1 MNIMLCMTH
10 FGIHG
15 NRVNEEIKS
24 ARSYRT
30 GIIDDNAY
38 ITINWKLL
46 VQLGVLI
53 SSRTFAWIDIQG
65 RIQSLEEEVLDAHAE
80 IRLLI
85 DKHKLEEDTQLAD
98 MENKLKFYEKEF
110 NINPLSWRKRKKK

>member
-1 MNIMLCMTH
+1 MNEDFKTA
-10 FGIHG
+10 
-15 NRVNEEIKS
+15 K
-24 ARSYRT
+24 SYRT

-46 VQLGVLI
+46 VQCGVLVI
-53 SSRTFAWIDIQG
+53 SLSYAWYDLQG
-65 RIQSLEEEVLDAHAE
+65 RIKDLEEEVLDAHTE

-85 DKHKLEEDTQLAD
+85 DEHKLEEDTQLAD

>member
-1 MNIMLCMTH
+1 MNEDFKTA
-10 FGIHG
+10 
-15 NRVNEEIKS
+15 K
-24 ARSYRT
+24 SYRT

-46 VQLGVLI
+46 VQFGVLVI
-53 SSRTFAWIDIQG
+53 SLSYAWYDLQG
-65 RIQSLEEEVLDAHAE
+65 RIKDLEEEVLDAHTE

>member
-1 MNIMLCMTH
+1 M
-10 FGIHG
+10 
-15 NRVNEEIKS
+15 NEEFKS

-46 VQLGVLI
+46 VQLGILI
-53 SSRTFAWIDIQG
+53 SSLTFAWLDIQG
-65 RIQSLEEEVLDAHAE
+65 RIQKLETEVLEAHAE
-80 IRLLI
+80 IKLLV
-85 DKHKLEEDTQLAD
+85 DKHQLEESIQL
-98 MENKLKFYEKEF
+98 EELESKLKFYEKEL

>member
-1 MNIMLCMTH
+1 
-10 FGIHG
+10 
-15 NRVNEEIKS
+15 VNEDFKT
-24 ARSYRT
+24 AKSYRT

-46 VQLGVLI
+46 VQFGVLVI
-53 SSRTFAWIDIQG
+53 SLSYAWYDLQG
-65 RIQSLEEEVLDAHAE
+65 RIKDLEEEVLDAHTE

-85 DKHKLEEDTQLAD
+85 NKHKLEEDTQLAD

>member
-1 MNIMLCMTH
+1 M
-10 FGIHG
+10 GG
-15 NRVNEEIKS
+15 EVNEEIKS

-53 SSRTFAWIDIQG
+53 SSLTFAWLDIQG
-65 RIQSLEEEVLDAHAE
+65 RIQSLEDEVLEAHAE
-80 IRLLI
+80 IKLLVA
-85 DKHKLEEDTQLAD
+85 KHQLEESVQLEEL
-98 MENKLKFYEKEF
+98 ENKLKFYEKEL

>member
-1 MNIMLCMTH
+1 MTH
-10 FGIHG
+10 SGILG
-15 NRVNEEIKS
+15 NKVNEEIKS

-53 SSRTFAWIDIQG
+53 SSLTFAWIDIQG
-65 RIQSLEEEVLDAHAE
+65 RIQNLENEVLDAHAE
-80 IRLLI
+80 IRMLV
-85 DKHKLEEDTQLAD
+85 DKHKLEESVQLEE
-98 MENKLKFYEKEF
+98 MEKKLKFYEKEF

>member
-1 MNIMLCMTH
+1 M
-10 FGIHG
+10 
-15 NRVNEEIKS
+15 NEEFKS

-46 VQLGVLI
+46 VQLGILI
-53 SSRTFAWIDIQG
+53 SSLTFAWFDIQG
-65 RIQSLEEEVLDAHAE
+65 RIQKLEEEILEAHAE
-80 IRLLI
+80 IRLLV
-85 DKHKLEEDTQLAD
+85 DKHKLEESIQLEE
-98 MENKLKFYEKEF
+98 METKLKFYEKEF

>member
-1 MNIMLCMTH
+1 MKIL
-10 FGIHG
+10 
-15 NRVNEEIKS
+15 
-24 ARSYRT
+24 
-30 GIIDDNAY
+30 
-38 ITINWKLL
+38 KLL
-46 VQLGVLI
+46 SLIVLALLMTMLI
-53 SSRTFAWIDIQG
+53 SLLTGNYWYNLGYWLLVCLTLGMTYKAELKTWKKKY
-65 RIQSLEEEVLDAHAE
+65 LDAHTE

>member
-1 MNIMLCMTH
+1 MNEDFKTA
-10 FGIHG
+10 
-15 NRVNEEIKS
+15 K
-24 ARSYRT
+24 SYRT

-46 VQLGVLI
+46 VQFGVLFI
-53 SSRTFAWIDIQG
+53 SLSYAWYDLQG
-65 RIQSLEEEVLDAHAE
+65 IIKDLEEEVLDAHAE

>member
-1 MNIMLCMTH
+1 M
-10 FGIHG
+10 
-15 NRVNEEIKS
+15 NEEFKS

-46 VQLGVLI
+46 VQLGILI
-53 SSRTFAWIDIQG
+53 SSLTFAWLDIQG
-65 RIQSLEEEVLDAHAE
+65 RIQKLETEVLEAHVEIKLLVDKHQLEESVQ
-80 IRLLI
+80 
-85 DKHKLEEDTQLAD
+85 LEEL
-98 MENKLKFYEKEF
+98 ESKLKFYEKEL

>member
-1 MNIMLCMTH
+1 MDIMLCMTH
-10 FGIHG
+10 FGILG
-15 NRVNEEIKS
+15 NKVHEEIKS

-46 VQLGVLI
+46 VQFGVLVF
-53 SSRTFAWIDIQG
+53 SLGYAWYDLQG
-65 RIQSLEEEVLDAHAE
+65 RIKDLEEEVLDAHTE

-85 DKHKLEEDTQLAD
+85 DKHKLEEDTQLTD
-98 MENKLKFYEKEF
+98 MENKLKFYEKKL

>member
-1 MNIMLCMTH
+1 MNEDFKTA
-10 FGIHG
+10 
-15 NRVNEEIKS
+15 K
-24 ARSYRT
+24 SYRT

-46 VQLGVLI
+46 VQCGVLVI
-53 SSRTFAWIDIQG
+53 SLSYAWYDLQG
-65 RIQSLEEEVLDAHAE
+65 RIKDLEEEVLDAHTE

>member
-1 MNIMLCMTH
+1 MNEDFKTA
-10 FGIHG
+10 
-15 NRVNEEIKS
+15 K
-24 ARSYRT
+24 SYRT

-46 VQLGVLI
+46 VQFGVLVI
-53 SSRTFAWIDIQG
+53 SLSYAWYDLQG
-65 RIQSLEEEVLDAHAE
+65 RIKDLEEEVLDAHTE

-85 DKHKLEEDTQLAD
+85 NKHKLEEDTQLAD

>member
-15 NRVNEEIKS
+15 NKVNEEIKS

-53 SSRTFAWIDIQG
+53 SSLTFAWLDIQG
-65 RIQSLEEEVLDAHAE
+65 RIQNLENEVLDAHAE
-80 IRLLI
+80 IRLLV
-85 DKHKLEEDTQLAD
+85 DKHKLEESVQLEE
-98 MENKLKFYEKEF
+98 MENKLKFYEKEL